1 MQCEHGRAAAYLIDI
16 GKDTCACLYNM
27 YGFSGGRDCKQL
39 SIRTDKVF
47 EACWTNHQTHYKGY
61 PAIFTGDLNT
71 DTPNMPF
78 LNKLVDAQKIIDL
91 GAHGSKW
98 GGTDNEYTC
107 ISPTTHKP
115 TRNDYIL
122 VCPLT
127 WNMVTKFRVQ
137 HDQGFPTHSL
147 PIVTLDVGQAAGV
160 HTVSNAP
167 MAIMDAL
174 TKLVLQTRVQGRTLS
189 DDARH
194 NSNNTDTNNS
204 SDDMQGNN
212 SDSDSDDSSS
222 DADVTTEQVAKN
234 KSQNVKRRFQD
245 ADTIEPTDPDWK
257 DMLGTYQKHVTDKLA
272 KIAGELDSALRE
284 RSSDHFL
291 AAWAGAQDAALG
303 LILLQHSPLEGKTKG
318 HGRVTLK
325 ELPCKTKAKFKSS
338 SLQNQV
344 DDETIRLQRIMR
356 SCRQQADKF
365 RLLRRSDLTDTH
377 RDTLTTHCDHTNNNL
392 YNIID
397 WNNEDELD
405 FLYKYNK
412 ANHQHPHTQVL
423 LKQFANTLE
432 KRLLLHT
439 QNLNTQRKE
448 ERMRKAEQDKYHK
461 RIYKQLGTHSH
472 KPSSLPNAP
481 GTAPKEPKAHTLH
494 SRKKWMT

>member
-1 MQCEHGRAAAYLIDI
+1 MQPHDIGQVTKATMTDDDDDSTDDDAAKTARSAKAVQFGKPRIYGPPAITFIAIAITLACAGTHPTRLYANTNYPKQSAQTTSSHSTIRPNPYLPEIMYGQSVERHPGPEVEVELCNCTHADTNFHLLMKRTAKYTAINEHTIPKHMHEAFTAKVRGHAKDICLSDVDAGMLKAGGGTGLMADGPNQMMCLPDCTPDLTMQCEHGRAAAYLIDI

-194 NSNNTDTNNS
+194 NSNNT
-204 SDDMQGNN
+204 
-212 SDSDSDDSSS
+212 
-222 DADVTTEQVAKN
+222 
-234 KSQNVKRRFQD
+234 
-245 ADTIEPTDPDWK
+245 
-257 DMLGTYQKHVTDKLA
+257 
-272 KIAGELDSALRE
+272 
-284 RSSDHFL
+284 
-291 AAWAGAQDAALG
+291 
-303 LILLQHSPLEGKTKG
+303 
-318 HGRVTLK
+318 
-325 ELPCKTKAKFKSS
+325 
-338 SLQNQV
+338 
-344 DDETIRLQRIMR
+344 
-356 SCRQQADKF
+356 
-365 RLLRRSDLTDTH
+365 
-377 RDTLTTHCDHTNNNL
+377 
-392 YNIID
+392 
-397 WNNEDELD
+397 
-405 FLYKYNK
+405 
-412 ANHQHPHTQVL
+412 
-423 LKQFANTLE
+423 
-432 KRLLLHT
+432 
-439 QNLNTQRKE
+439 
-448 ERMRKAEQDKYHK
+448 
-461 RIYKQLGTHSH
+461 
-472 KPSSLPNAP
+472 
-481 GTAPKEPKAHTLH
+481 
-494 SRKKWMT
+494 